1 LLKKQFL
8 TTCPIGSSPGT
19 YITNSGNPTHSI
31 LVNDLIKKIKKMEV
45 RKEGVTSKARR
56 SMELGEFCELIK
68 RLRSSELPLRKFNLS
83 AYFIF
88 QYNMIGR
95 VDDIEKNMWSEL
107 SPCVDFDFILKA
119 CMCWSKNVQE
129 ERDAPEQVIFGAM
142 DPAFCAQL
150 ALAIHIEHAIMTG
163 SLHDGVDAKSGGM
176 FCVSK
181 KVASNHLKMILEAP
195 DFPNEKLG
203 PVGSHSICKSPATYA
218 RRKGCSRDDIDCR
231 GRWKTKKRIV
241 DTYIDVNLPY
251 PDAKVASVLCIGGAI
266 KYELR
271 EGSGVSDD

>member
-1 LLKKQFL
+1 MKLFGKPNPDSTDKPTGQSSGVEFAKKAISYYMPNRLFPWNVQ
-8 TTCPIGSSPGT
+8 
-19 YITNSGNPTHSI
+19 TNSGNPTRSI

-88 QYNMIGR
+88 QYNMIER
-95 VDDIEKNMWSEL
+95 VDDIEKIMWSEL

-119 CMCWSKNVQE
+119 RMCWSKNVQE

-163 SLHDGVDAKSGGM
+163 SLHDSVDAKSGGM
-176 FCVSK
+176 FCV
-181 KVASNHLKMILEAP
+181 
-195 DFPNEKLG
+195 
-203 PVGSHSICKSPATYA
+203 
-218 RRKGCSRDDIDCR
+218 
-231 GRWKTKKRIV
+231 
-241 DTYIDVNLPY
+241 
-251 PDAKVASVLCIGGAI
+251 
-266 KYELR
+266 
-271 EGSGVSDD
+271 